1 MQRYYHQNH
10 HYKTQLSQL
19 MSLGKVLRSCIKL
32 ETLFRPPFWI
42 ISLLSRYHDL
52 KPYLKVKCD
61 TYSSLASFYGDYQ
74 NNSKRLCW
82 PIVERIKN
90 NGGNK
95 QNKKKTHAFMG
106 KGGTCSGNAWKK
118 SDEWERLIFE
128 REKI

>member
-1 MQRYYHQNH
+1 MKKSKKITEIWIASR
-10 HYKTQLSQL
+10 
-19 MSLGKVLRSCIKL
+19 
-32 ETLFRPPFWI
+32 I
-42 ISLLSRYHDL
+42 ISSWTVRRILVQTARKYTYFYRIL
-52 KPYLKVKCD
+52 KKDGQYLKVKCD

-128 REKI
+128 REKV